1 MDTLR
6 LSPKTKKMKFSIFN
20 EAETESTRNPR
31 NPRFGGSMSDA
42 IPDISIFGDETSTW
56 QTKHSDESSVYG
68 APKEVD
74 PWSETFVQMQ
84 IGQSGKCIPTEGIL
98 LEKET
103 IYKFQGKVL
112 KSHFL
117 QISYNLKSSNF

>member
-1 MDTLR
+1 
-6 LSPKTKKMKFSIFN
+6 
-20 EAETESTRNPR
+20 
-31 NPRFGGSMSDA
+31 MSDA